1 MNFRS
6 ADGLFIAIN
15 LHYSCIFRLTI
26 GVPIDPSMLPSLAWF
41 AYVAHHRSFT
51 KAAAEM
57 GVSRANLSQNVKA
70 LERRLNVK
78 LLYRTT
84 RDMSLTE
91 EGQRLYDVWYPALVA
106 VERTVRT
113 MHDTVDEPSG
123 LLRVNTSRVAAKTL
137 LEPHLEEFC
146 ARYPKLQ
153 LELVADDALANI
165 VADGC
170 DAGIRV
176 GESLAEHMVAVPITP
191 ALEMAVVG
199 TPVYFERYGLP
210 LTPADL
216 AQHNCLRFRMP
227 GGAILPWEFTV
238 PEDEGHAFTVEP
250 RGVII
255 TNDDDGMIRAALHN
269 VGIIQ
274 HIDIAV
280 QQRLD
285 SGELVR
291 VLQPWC
297 KPFAGFYIY
306 APTRAQMPAKVR
318 VLIDFLVEKRERMVA
333 LRQPPSKKK
342 RMR

>member
-1 MNFRS
+1 M
-6 ADGLFIAIN
+6 
-15 LHYSCIFRLTI
+15 
-26 GVPIDPSMLPSLAWF
+26 DPSLLPSLAWF
-41 AYVAHHRSFT
+41 AHVAHHRSFT

-91 EGQRLYDVWYPALVA
+91 EGQRLYDVWYPALTA
-106 VERTVRT
+106 VERAVHE
-113 MHDTVDEPSG
+113 MHDGRDEPSG
-123 LLRVNTSRVAAKTL
+123 LVRVNTSRVAARVL
-137 LEPHLEEFC
+137 IEPHLEEFA

-153 LELVADDALANI
+153 LELVTDDALANI

-170 DAGIRV
+170 DAGIRM

-199 TPVYFERYGLP
+199 TPAYFERHGQP
-210 LTPADL
+210 ATPADL
-216 AQHNCLRFRMP
+216 AQHNCLRFRRP
-227 GGAILPWEFTV
+227 GSAILAWAFTD
-238 PEDEGHAFTVEP
+238 PEADGHEFTVEP
-250 RGVII
+250 QGSVI
-255 TNDDDGMIRAALHN
+255 TNDDDGMTRCALQN
-269 VGIIQ
+269 VGLIQ
-274 HIDIAV
+274 HLDIAV
-280 QQRLD
+280 QQRLE

-318 VLIDFLVEKRERMVA
+318 ALIDFLVEKREGVKAR
-333 LRQPPSKKK
+333 RQPPSKKTQG
-342 RMR
+342 R

>member
-1 MNFRS
+1 M
-6 ADGLFIAIN
+6 
-15 LHYSCIFRLTI
+15 
-26 GVPIDPSMLPSLAWF
+26 DPSLLPSLAWF
-41 AYVAHHRSFT
+41 AHVAHHRSFT

-91 EGQRLYDVWYPALVA
+91 EGQRLYDVWYPALIA

-113 MHDTVDEPSG
+113 MHDARDEPSG
-123 LLRVNTSRVAAKTL
+123 LVRVNTSRVAAKTL

-146 ARYPKLQ
+146 SRYPKLQ

-176 GESLAEHMVAVPITP
+176 GESLAEHMVAVPITS

-199 TPVYFERYGLP
+199 TPAYFERHGQP
-210 LTPADL
+210 ATPADL

-227 GGAILPWEFTV
+227 GGAILPWEFTA
-238 PEDEGHAFTVEP
+238 PEEDGHAFTVEP
-250 RGVII
+250 QGSVI
-255 TNDDDGMIRAALHN
+255 TNDDDGMIRAALQN
-269 VGIIQ
+269 VGLIQ

-280 QQRLD
+280 QRHLQ
-285 SGELVR
+285 SGALVR

-318 VLIDFLVEKRERMVA
+318 ALIDFLVEKREGMSA

-342 RMR
+342 SRH